1 MAELSFKSVCLR
13 ETKLQ
18 TITKKLANLLRFNLT
33 STNSSHLL
41 IDVPNEQ

>member
-1 MAELSFKSVCLR
+1 MVELSFKSLCLR

-18 TITKKLANLLRFNLT
+18 AITKKLANLLHFNLT

-41 IDVPNEQ
+41 IDVSNEQ